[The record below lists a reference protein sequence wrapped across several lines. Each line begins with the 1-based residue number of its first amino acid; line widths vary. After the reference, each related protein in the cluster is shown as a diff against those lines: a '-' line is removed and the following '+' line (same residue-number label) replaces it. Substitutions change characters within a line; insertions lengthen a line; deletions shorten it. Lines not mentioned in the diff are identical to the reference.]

1 MHIWDTWYRIAPG
14 RVCNAITFLANLKKR
29 NRAAAADLLFPLR
42 APQSSKYTKYV
53 VGLWCLTG
61 SKISRWITTFSFSRL
76 AIFLSL

>member
-14 RVCNAITFLANLKKR
+14 RVCNAITFLANLKKETV
-29 NRAAAADLLFPLR
+29 LLQRIFYFR
-42 APQSSKYTKYV
+42 SAPQSSKYTKYV

-61 SKISRWITTFSFSRL
+61 SKISRRITTFSFSRL